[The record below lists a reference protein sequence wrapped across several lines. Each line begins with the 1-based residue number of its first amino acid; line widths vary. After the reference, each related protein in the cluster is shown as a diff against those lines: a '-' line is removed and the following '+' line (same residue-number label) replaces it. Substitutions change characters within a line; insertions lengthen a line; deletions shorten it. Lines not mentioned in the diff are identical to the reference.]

1 MMGQLLLPTC
11 DLWAQ
16 GRGRKGAR
24 EEEAQ
29 VGGSS
34 QKCAKSCKVLSS
46 QSGKHH
52 SQSAAHRWS
61 PGAEQQADVTVPAPG
76 TQQGRSR
83 LLTIYRGQLIFKG
96 GGLNSPASVGLWSRA
111 QDPRWPFIVAPSCHP
126 TALPYY
132 ILSPSSGPGC
142 GRSETAGWRSGGPS
156 RQPRLPA
163 CSGS

>member
-1 MMGQLLLPTC
+1 M
-11 DLWAQ
+11 
-16 GRGRKGAR
+16 
-24 EEEAQ
+24 
-29 VGGSS
+29 GGSS
-34 QKCAKSCKVLSS
+34 QRRGL
-46 QSGKHH
+46 QSPLIPIRE
-52 SQSAAHRWS
+52 STTAS
-61 PGAEQQADVTVPAPG
+61 PLPTGGVREQADVTVPAPG
-76 TQQGRSR
+76 EQKGRSR

-96 GGLNSPASVGLWSRA
+96 GGLDSPASVGLWSRA

-132 ILSPSSGPGC
+132 ILSRSSGPGC